1 MSRRSYSTALMLL
14 LLVVGF
20 ASDVHTSVRFADKLI
35 NEHIRALGG
44 YKKIKAIKSL
54 RMTGTYQEGKNTFG
68 TYIEWKRPSLRVVVI
83 GVPDE
88 VYREG
93 FNGTSWE
100 YSAPTGDLK
109 ITESSSAAGKAA
121 RRGAEFDESIIDY
134 QQKGHHVEFIGEEKI
149 DEKNVYHLRVTLSDG
164 WVKDYYLDADTYL
177 IVALRKAMPLHAT
190 GPAIE
195 SLTMYGDYRRVAGVL
210 YPHRFVERN
219 TASGQIMNR
228 LEWKQI
234 EANVAID
241 DLKFNPPA
249 AKAKE

>member
-1 MSRRSYSTALMLL
+1 MSRRSCSTALMLL
-14 LLVVGF
+14 LLVLGF
-20 ASDVHTSVRFADKLI
+20 ASDVHTTVRLADRLI

-44 YKKIKAIKSL
+44 YKKIKTIKSL

-68 TYIEWKRPSLRVVVI
+68 TYIEWKRPFFRVVVV

-134 QQKGHHVEFIGEEKI
+134 QPSVWRQV
-149 DEKNVYHLRVTLSDG
+149 
-164 WVKDYYLDADTYL
+164 
-177 IVALRKAMPLHAT
+177 
-190 GPAIE
+190 
-195 SLTMYGDYRRVAGVL
+195 
-210 YPHRFVERN
+210 
-219 TASGQIMNR
+219 
-228 LEWKQI
+228 
-234 EANVAID
+234 
-241 DLKFNPPA
+241 
-249 AKAKE
+249 